1 MNPSQRNK
9 VIYLS
14 LKYLNIDDLQKLG
27 QVSRYW
33 YNVTKSIKV
42 MRDTTSCIVDE
53 LKFNQRLRWI
63 FTDRHNTNH
72 FNKIPCLQVCFTN
85 DNNDENLQSGCISRI
100 KPFNSFTINLKSYY
114 NIRHGEEI
122 NPIRPITIPFEYFTE
137 LTTFSFID
145 HSREDEE
152 IYLNYVNDRMN
163 VHTLYS
169 KFVQFCRFRNP
180 KSIVIIIFCQSCYFL
195 EFLDLMYAVSRRIA
209 MFEITIWAVTIDA
222 LSICRFSLNKHYC
235 RIDNKFL
242 FIIINNPKLK
252 TYVGF
257 LDENCN
263 DAHKIETELRK
274 IKSKIELLSNSIALM
289 HVSYSRLKEF
299 YALDTSIF
307 REVFPNVCLFP
318 FYGDNSFNSIDI
330 MTILTGRKRATMEN
344 TNQLTS
350 FILLSQD

>member
-33 YNVTKSIKV
+33 YNVTKSVKL

-53 LKFNQRLRWI
+53 LKFNQHLRWI

-72 FNKIPCLQVCFTN
+72 FNKIPCLQICFTN
-85 DNNDENLQSGCISRI
+85 DKNDENLQSGCLSSI
-100 KPFNSFTINLKSYY
+100 KPFHSFTINLKSYY

-122 NPIRPITIPFEYFTE
+122 NPIRPITIPVEYFTE

-145 HSREDEE
+145 HSRENEYSNE
-152 IYLNYVNDRMN
+152 QIYLNYVNDKMN
-163 VHTLYS
+163 IHTLYS
-169 KFVQFCRFRNP
+169 KFVQFCRFCNP

-263 DAHKIETELRK
+263 NAHKIETELRK
-274 IKSKIELLSNSIALM
+274 IKSKIELSSNSIALM

-307 REVFPNVCLFP
+307 REVFPNII
-318 FYGDNSFNSIDI
+318 SA
-330 MTILTGRKRATMEN
+330 ILTGRKRATMEN
-344 TNQLTS
+344 INQLTS
-350 FILLSQD
+350 FILLSQDNSKE